1 MDRTDRFNSLNKLS
15 IEKRLLKVFRKTK
28 ILLSMTGVIA
38 CVAMG
43 IVSYQ
48 YSYALKH
55 YGFAQ
60 GDIGKA
66 MIVIAEMRSETRAA
80 IGYDDD
86 TLIATAKNAHDLT
99 AEQLDT
105 YISALE
111 DDMITDEGRATYQ
124 QIKDGV
130 ASYQQ
135 IEAQILELGT
145 ASDSAKRM
153 QAQQMAGEQM
163 DPVFQQVYADMTSLL
178 DSSVTNG
185 NAMEAKLNVFRV
197 VIFIVILLIIGVG
210 FAGSEKTGKRIARGI
225 AGPLKALADRLDGF
239 AAGDLSSEFPE
250 VKTED
255 EVAEMNRAAIA
266 MAENLRMIIEDIKQ
280 ALNAMANGDWTV
292 KFLYPDLYAGDLD
305 ELKEALRDIK
315 YKMNEALYN
324 VNSVSGQVSMGAGSL
339 ADAAQSLA
347 EGATEQAGAVQQ
359 LQATITNITSMVDNT
374 AEHTKNSSRQAQEYS
389 AKADE
394 GRTEM
399 NHLMEIMEQIAR
411 EHLPDNIGLEWSGLS
426 YQEKQAGGQT
436 GMVMALVFLFV
447 FLFLA
452 AQYESWTVP
461 IAVLLSLPVAAL
473 GAYLGV
479 WVCGLENDVY
489 FQIGLVM
496 LVGLAAKNA
505 ILIVEFAKV
514 QVDKGEDL
522 VQSAIYAARLRFR
535 PILMTSL
542 AFVLGMLP
550 MVLAS
555 GPGSASRQAI
565 GTGVFFGMIFAI
577 VFGIILVP
585 FFFVMVYKTKSKLL
599 KQKK

>member
-1 MDRTDRFNSLNKLS
+1 MS
-15 IEKRLLKVFRKTK
+15 VFRR
-28 ILLSMTGVIA
+28 ISLLLSATGIIA

-48 YSYALKH
+48 YSYALRH

-86 TLIATAKNAHDLT
+86 TLIAKAKNAHDLT

-145 ASDSAKRM
+145 ASEPAKRM

-185 NAMEAKLNVFRV
+185 NAMEAKLNVFCV

-210 FAGSEKTGKRIARGI
+210 FAGSEKAGKRIAKGI

-239 AAGDLSSEFPE
+239 AAGDLTSDFPKVE
-250 VKTED
+250 TED
-255 EVAEMNRAAIA
+255 EMAAMNRAATA
-266 MAENLRMIIEDIKQ
+266 MATNLRMIIEDINQ

-292 KFLYPDLYAGDLD
+292 KFRYPDLYVGDLD

-324 VNSVSGQVSMGAGSL
+324 VNEVSGQVSMGAGSL

-347 EGATEQAGAVQQ
+347 EGATEQAGAVQE

-399 NHLMEIMEQIAR
+399 NHLMEIMGRINETSEKISNIIGEIEDIA
-411 EHLPDNIGLEWSGLS
+411 S
-426 YQEKQAGGQT
+426 QT
-436 GMVMALVFLFV
+436 N
-447 FLFLA
+447 
-452 AQYESWTVP
+452 
-461 IAVLLSLPVAAL
+461 LLSLNASIEAARAGEAGRGFAVVAEEIRKLADDSAKAAGEISNNVANITAQTQNSVDSASQAQAMVELQTKAVDEVIAVFREMQARMGQLIEGLKDIAASTEKADGERSAAVAAVKNISDIIEETA
-473 GAYLGV
+473 GSAETV
-479 WVCGLENDVY
+479 NDV
-489 FQIGLVM
+489 
-496 LVGLAAKNA
+496 AN
-505 ILIVEFAKV
+505 
-514 QVDKGEDL
+514 
-522 VQSAIYAARLRFR
+522 
-535 PILMTSL
+535 
-542 AFVLGMLP
+542 
-550 MVLAS
+550 
-555 GPGSASRQAI
+555 
-565 GTGVFFGMIFAI
+565 
-577 VFGIILVP
+577 
-585 FFFVMVYKTKSKLL
+585 KLL
-599 KQKK
+599 EHVEKLSDTASVLDENMEGLKKEISVFKI